1 MNQGKKKWN
10 VTPYFYLIPSLLVF
24 GVFLFYPFFKTVYL
38 SLYKTNKMG
47 QAKLFVGLGNYK
59 ELLSSPSFLNSLKVT
74 LIFVLIVV
82 VGSMFLGLVAA
93 VLCNKAFP
101 GIRFFSTAYALPM
114 AIASSSA
121 AMIFQIMLH
130 PSVGIVNKLL
140 GLNINWLNDPKTA
153 LYCVAILTAWLNS
166 GINFLYFSAG
176 LGNIDETI
184 YERASV
190 DGASGIQQFF
200 SLTLPGLS
208 PIMFYTLVVN
218 IIQAFQS
225 FGQIKIL
232 TEGGPNESTNVI
244 VYSIYR
250 DAFFNYRF
258 RKCSGSIRYFVYYYY
273 AHHSGDVPYGEER
286 SYLLMTDTKNMVL
299 EGFRE
304 NTMTKEQLLALK
316 TQMNAK
322 ALAKRRTRTG
332 IRLAANF
339 VMAFVIL
346 LPLLYALSIAFMPS
360 GELFTMELNLL
371 AKESNTQQFSRCSG
385 KCTAASVYFKL
396 FYYGRMH
403 YHWTDYYMFTFCFC
417 IFFFGI

>member
-1 MNQGKKKWN
+1 MGKKSAAKIN
-10 VTPYFYLIPSLLVF
+10 PYFYLVPSMLIF
-24 GVFLFYPFFKTVYL
+24 AVFLFYPFFKTIYL

-47 QAKLFVGLGNYK
+47 EAKLFVGLENYK
-59 ELLSSPSFLNSLKVT
+59 ALLSSPSFHNSLKVT
-74 LIFVLIVV
+74 LIFVSVV
-82 VGSMFLGLVAA
+82 VIGSMFLGLVAS

-130 PSVGIVNKLL
+130 PAVGIVNKLL
-140 GLNINWLNDPKTA
+140 NLDINWLNDPKTA
-153 LYCVAILTAWLNS
+153 LWCVAILTAWLNS

-258 RKCSGSIRYFVYYYY
+258 GS
-273 AHHSGDVPYGEER
+273 
-286 SYLLMTDTKNMVL
+286 
-299 EGFRE
+299 
-304 NTMTKEQLLALK
+304 
-316 TQMNAK
+316 
-322 ALAKRRTRTG
+322 
-332 IRLAANF
+332 AA
-339 VMAFVIL
+339 AQSVIL
-346 LPLLYALSIAFMPS
+346 FLIVMVITLIMFR
-360 GELFTMELNLL
+360 ME
-371 AKESNTQQFSRCSG
+371 KKG
-385 KCTAASVYFKL
+385 VKY
-396 FYYGRMH
+396 
-403 YHWTDYYMFTFCFC
+403 
-417 IFFFGI
+417 

>member
-1 MNQGKKKWN
+1 MGKKSAAKIN
-10 VTPYFYLIPSLLVF
+10 PYFYLVPSMLIF
-24 GVFLFYPFFKTVYL
+24 AVFLFYPFFKTIYL

-47 QAKLFVGLGNYK
+47 EAKLFVGLENYK
-59 ELLSSPSFLNSLKVT
+59 ALLSSPSFHNSLKVT
-74 LIFVLIVV
+74 LIFVSVV
-82 VGSMFLGLVAA
+82 VIGSMLLGLVAA

-114 AIASSSA
+114 ALASSSA

-130 PSVGIVNKLL
+130 PAVGIVNKLL
-140 GLNINWLNDPKTA
+140 NLDINWLNDPKTA
-153 LYCVAILTAWLNS
+153 LWCVAILTAWLNS

-258 RKCSGSIRYFVYYYY
+258 GS
-273 AHHSGDVPYGEER
+273 
-286 SYLLMTDTKNMVL
+286 
-299 EGFRE
+299 
-304 NTMTKEQLLALK
+304 
-316 TQMNAK
+316 
-322 ALAKRRTRTG
+322 
-332 IRLAANF
+332 AA
-339 VMAFVIL
+339 AQSVIL
-346 LPLLYALSIAFMPS
+346 FLIVMVITLIMFR
-360 GELFTMELNLL
+360 ME
-371 AKESNTQQFSRCSG
+371 KKG
-385 KCTAASVYFKL
+385 VKY
-396 FYYGRMH
+396 
-403 YHWTDYYMFTFCFC
+403 
-417 IFFFGI
+417 

>member
-1 MNQGKKKWN
+1 MGKKSAAKIN
-10 VTPYFYLIPSLLVF
+10 PYFYLVPSMLIF
-24 GVFLFYPFFKTVYL
+24 AVFLFYPFFKTIYL

-47 QAKLFVGLGNYK
+47 EAKLFVGLENYK
-59 ELLSSPSFLNSLKVT
+59 ALLSSPSFHNSLKVT
-74 LIFVLIVV
+74 LIFVSVV
-82 VGSMFLGLVAA
+82 VIGSMLLGLVAA
-93 VLCNKAFP
+93 VLCNEAFP

-130 PSVGIVNKLL
+130 PAVGIVNKLL
-140 GLNINWLNDPKTA
+140 NLDINWLNDPKTA
-153 LYCVAILTAWLNS
+153 LWCVAILTAWLNS

-258 RKCSGSIRYFVYYYY
+258 GS
-273 AHHSGDVPYGEER
+273 
-286 SYLLMTDTKNMVL
+286 
-299 EGFRE
+299 
-304 NTMTKEQLLALK
+304 
-316 TQMNAK
+316 
-322 ALAKRRTRTG
+322 
-332 IRLAANF
+332 AA
-339 VMAFVIL
+339 AQSVIL
-346 LPLLYALSIAFMPS
+346 FLIVMVITLIMFR
-360 GELFTMELNLL
+360 ME
-371 AKESNTQQFSRCSG
+371 KKG
-385 KCTAASVYFKL
+385 VKY
-396 FYYGRMH
+396 
-403 YHWTDYYMFTFCFC
+403 
-417 IFFFGI
+417 

>member
-1 MNQGKKKWN
+1 MGKKTAAKIN
-10 VTPYFYLIPSLLVF
+10 PYFYLVPSMLIF
-24 GVFLFYPFFKTVYL
+24 AVFLFYPFFKTIYL

-47 QAKLFVGLGNYK
+47 EAKLFVGLENYK
-59 ELLSSPSFLNSLKVT
+59 ALLSSPSFHNSLKVT
-74 LIFVLIVV
+74 LIFVSVV
-82 VGSMFLGLVAA
+82 VIGSMLLGLVAA

-130 PSVGIVNKLL
+130 PAVGIVNKLL
-140 GLNINWLNDPKTA
+140 NLDINWLNDPKTA
-153 LYCVAILTAWLNS
+153 LWCVAILTAWLNS

-258 RKCSGSIRYFVYYYY
+258 GS
-273 AHHSGDVPYGEER
+273 
-286 SYLLMTDTKNMVL
+286 
-299 EGFRE
+299 
-304 NTMTKEQLLALK
+304 
-316 TQMNAK
+316 
-322 ALAKRRTRTG
+322 
-332 IRLAANF
+332 AA
-339 VMAFVIL
+339 AQSVIL
-346 LPLLYALSIAFMPS
+346 FLIVMVITLIMFR
-360 GELFTMELNLL
+360 ME
-371 AKESNTQQFSRCSG
+371 KKG
-385 KCTAASVYFKL
+385 VKY
-396 FYYGRMH
+396 
-403 YHWTDYYMFTFCFC
+403 
-417 IFFFGI
+417 

>member
-1 MNQGKKKWN
+1 MKTTGRMN
-10 VTPYFYLIPSLLVF
+10 VSPYFYLIPSLLVF
-24 GVFLFYPFFKTVYL
+24 AVFLFYPFFKTIYL
-38 SLYKTNKMG
+38 SLFKTDKMG
-47 QAKLFVGLGNYK
+47 QAKLFVGFGNYA
-59 ELLSSPSFLNSLKVT
+59 ELLSSATFWNSLKVT
-74 LIFVLIVV
+74 WVFVVIVV
-82 VGSMFLGLVAA
+82 FGGMFLGLVTA

-101 GIRFFSTAYALPM
+101 GIRVFSTAYALPM

-130 PSVGIVNKLL
+130 PAVGIVNKLT
-140 GLNINWLNDPKTA
+140 GLDINWLNDPNTA

-190 DGASGIQQFF
+190 DGANGIQKFF

-208 PIMFYTLVVN
+208 PIMFYTFVVN

-258 RKCSGSIRYFVYYYY
+258 GS
-273 AHHSGDVPYGEER
+273 
-286 SYLLMTDTKNMVL
+286 
-299 EGFRE
+299 
-304 NTMTKEQLLALK
+304 
-316 TQMNAK
+316 
-322 ALAKRRTRTG
+322 
-332 IRLAANF
+332 AA
-339 VMAFVIL
+339 AQSVIL
-346 LPLLYALSIAFMPS
+346 FIIIMLITL
-360 GELFTMELNLL
+360 
-371 AKESNTQQFSRCSG
+371 
-385 KCTAASVYFKL
+385 V
-396 FYYGRMH
+396 
-403 YHWTDYYMFTFCFC
+403 MFRLEKK
-417 IFFFGI
+417 GVKY

>member
-1 MNQGKKKWN
+1 MGKKSVAKIN
-10 VTPYFYLIPSLLVF
+10 PYFYLVPSMLIF
-24 GVFLFYPFFKTVYL
+24 AVFLFYPFFKTIYL

-47 QAKLFVGLGNYK
+47 EAKLFVGLENYK
-59 ELLSSPSFLNSLKVT
+59 ALLSSPSFHNSLKVT
-74 LIFVLIVV
+74 LIFVSVV
-82 VGSMFLGLVAA
+82 VIGSMFLGLVAA

-130 PSVGIVNKLL
+130 PAVGIVNKLL
-140 GLNINWLNDPKTA
+140 NLDINWLNDPKTA
-153 LYCVAILTAWLNS
+153 LWCVAILTAWLNS

-258 RKCSGSIRYFVYYYY
+258 GS
-273 AHHSGDVPYGEER
+273 
-286 SYLLMTDTKNMVL
+286 
-299 EGFRE
+299 
-304 NTMTKEQLLALK
+304 
-316 TQMNAK
+316 
-322 ALAKRRTRTG
+322 
-332 IRLAANF
+332 AA
-339 VMAFVIL
+339 AQSVIL
-346 LPLLYALSIAFMPS
+346 FLIVMVITLIMFR
-360 GELFTMELNLL
+360 ME
-371 AKESNTQQFSRCSG
+371 KKG
-385 KCTAASVYFKL
+385 VKY
-396 FYYGRMH
+396 
-403 YHWTDYYMFTFCFC
+403 
-417 IFFFGI
+417 

>member
-1 MNQGKKKWN
+1 MGKKSAAKIN
-10 VTPYFYLIPSLLVF
+10 PYFYLVPSMLIF
-24 GVFLFYPFFKTVYL
+24 AVFLFYPFFKTIYL

-47 QAKLFVGLGNYK
+47 EAKLFVGLENYK
-59 ELLSSPSFLNSLKVT
+59 ALLRSPSFHNSLKVT
-74 LIFVLIVV
+74 LIFVSVV
-82 VGSMFLGLVAA
+82 VIGSMFLGLVAA

-130 PSVGIVNKLL
+130 PAVGIVNKLL
-140 GLNINWLNDPKTA
+140 NLDINWLNDPKTA
-153 LYCVAILTAWLNS
+153 LWCVAILTAWLNS

-258 RKCSGSIRYFVYYYY
+258 GS
-273 AHHSGDVPYGEER
+273 
-286 SYLLMTDTKNMVL
+286 
-299 EGFRE
+299 
-304 NTMTKEQLLALK
+304 
-316 TQMNAK
+316 
-322 ALAKRRTRTG
+322 
-332 IRLAANF
+332 AA
-339 VMAFVIL
+339 AQSVIL
-346 LPLLYALSIAFMPS
+346 FLSVMVITLIMFR
-360 GELFTMELNLL
+360 ME
-371 AKESNTQQFSRCSG
+371 KKG
-385 KCTAASVYFKL
+385 VK
-396 FYYGRMH
+396 YG
-403 YHWTDYYMFTFCFC
+403 
-417 IFFFGI
+417 

>member
-1 MNQGKKKWN
+1 MNTVKKGRN
-10 VTPYFYLIPSLLVF
+10 LTSYCYLIPSMLVF
-24 GVFLFYPFFKTVYL
+24 AVFLFYPFFKTIYL

-47 QAKLFVGLGNYK
+47 EAKIFVGLGNYTD
-59 ELLSSPSFLNSLKVT
+59 LLTSASFQNSLKVT
-74 LIFVLIVV
+74 LIFVVIVV
-82 VGSMFLGLVAA
+82 FGSMFLGLLTA

-130 PSVGIVNKLL
+130 PAVGIVNKLL
-140 GLNINWLNDPKTA
+140 GLDINWLNDPKTA

-176 LGNIDETI
+176 LGNIDDTI

-208 PIMFYTLVVN
+208 PILFYTLVVN

-232 TEGGPNESTNVI
+232 TEGGPSESTNVI

-258 RKCSGSIRYFVYYYY
+258 GS
-273 AHHSGDVPYGEER
+273 
-286 SYLLMTDTKNMVL
+286 
-299 EGFRE
+299 
-304 NTMTKEQLLALK
+304 
-316 TQMNAK
+316 
-322 ALAKRRTRTG
+322 
-332 IRLAANF
+332 AA
-339 VMAFVIL
+339 AQSVIL
-346 LPLLYALSIAFMPS
+346 FIIIMLVTLVM
-360 GELFTMELNLL
+360 
-371 AKESNTQQFSRCSG
+371 
-385 KCTAASVYFKL
+385 FKIEKKGVK
-396 FYYGRMH
+396 Y
-403 YHWTDYYMFTFCFC
+403 
-417 IFFFGI
+417 

>member
-1 MNQGKKKWN
+1 MGKKSAAKIN
-10 VTPYFYLIPSLLVF
+10 PYFYLVPSMLIF
-24 GVFLFYPFFKTVYL
+24 AVFLFYPFFKTIYL

-47 QAKLFVGLGNYK
+47 EAKLFVGLENYK
-59 ELLSSPSFLNSLKVT
+59 ALLSSPSFHNSLKVT
-74 LIFVLIVV
+74 LIFVSVV
-82 VGSMFLGLVAA
+82 VIGSMLLGLVAA

-130 PSVGIVNKLL
+130 PAVGIVNKLL
-140 GLNINWLNDPKTA
+140 NLDINWLNDPKTA
-153 LYCVAILTAWLNS
+153 LWCVAILTAWLNS

-258 RKCSGSIRYFVYYYY
+258 GS
-273 AHHSGDVPYGEER
+273 
-286 SYLLMTDTKNMVL
+286 
-299 EGFRE
+299 
-304 NTMTKEQLLALK
+304 
-316 TQMNAK
+316 
-322 ALAKRRTRTG
+322 
-332 IRLAANF
+332 AA
-339 VMAFVIL
+339 AQSVIL
-346 LPLLYALSIAFMPS
+346 FLIVMVITLIMFR
-360 GELFTMELNLL
+360 ME
-371 AKESNTQQFSRCSG
+371 KKG
-385 KCTAASVYFKL
+385 VKY
-396 FYYGRMH
+396 
-403 YHWTDYYMFTFCFC
+403 
-417 IFFFGI
+417 

>member
-74 LIFVLIVV
+74 LIFVLIV

-258 RKCSGSIRYFVYYYY
+258 GS
-273 AHHSGDVPYGEER
+273 
-286 SYLLMTDTKNMVL
+286 
-299 EGFRE
+299 
-304 NTMTKEQLLALK
+304 
-316 TQMNAK
+316 
-322 ALAKRRTRTG
+322 
-332 IRLAANF
+332 AA
-339 VMAFVIL
+339 AQSVIL
-346 LPLLYALSIAFMPS
+346 FIIIMLITLVMFR
-360 GELFTMELNLL
+360 ME
-371 AKESNTQQFSRCSG
+371 KKGVT
-385 KCTAASVYFKL
+385 Y
-396 FYYGRMH
+396 
-403 YHWTDYYMFTFCFC
+403 
-417 IFFFGI
+417 

>member
-1 MNQGKKKWN
+1 MGKKLAAKIN
-10 VTPYFYLIPSLLVF
+10 PYFYLVPSMLIF
-24 GVFLFYPFFKTVYL
+24 AVFLFYPFFKTIYL

-47 QAKLFVGLGNYK
+47 EAKLFVGLENYK
-59 ELLSSPSFLNSLKVT
+59 ALLSSPSFHNSLKVT
-74 LIFVLIVV
+74 LIFVSVV
-82 VGSMFLGLVAA
+82 VIGSMFLGLVAA
-93 VLCNKAFP
+93 VLCNKTFP

-121 AMIFQIMLH
+121 AMIFLIMLH
-130 PSVGIVNKLL
+130 PAVGIVNKLL
-140 GLNINWLNDPKTA
+140 NLDINWLNDPRTA
-153 LYCVAILTAWLNS
+153 LWCVAILTAWLNS

-232 TEGGPNESTNVI
+232 TEGGPNEGTNVI

-258 RKCSGSIRYFVYYYY
+258 GS
-273 AHHSGDVPYGEER
+273 
-286 SYLLMTDTKNMVL
+286 
-299 EGFRE
+299 
-304 NTMTKEQLLALK
+304 
-316 TQMNAK
+316 
-322 ALAKRRTRTG
+322 
-332 IRLAANF
+332 AA
-339 VMAFVIL
+339 AQSVIL
-346 LPLLYALSIAFMPS
+346 FLIVMVITLIMFR
-360 GELFTMELNLL
+360 ME
-371 AKESNTQQFSRCSG
+371 KKG
-385 KCTAASVYFKL
+385 VKY
-396 FYYGRMH
+396 
-403 YHWTDYYMFTFCFC
+403 
-417 IFFFGI
+417 

>member
-1 MNQGKKKWN
+1 MNAGKKKWN
-10 VTPYFYLIPSLLVF
+10 ITPYFYLIPSMLVF
-24 GVFLFYPFFKTVYL
+24 AIFLFYPFFKTIYL

-47 QAKLFVGLGNYK
+47 QAKLFVGLGNYQ
-59 ELLSSPSFLNSLKVT
+59 ELLGSASFRNSLKVT
-74 LIFVLIVV
+74 LIFVVIVV
-82 VGSMFLGLVAA
+82 FGSMILGLVAA

-140 GLNINWLNDPKTA
+140 GLDINWLNDPKTA

-190 DGASGIQQFF
+190 DGASGVQQFF

-218 IIQAFQS
+218 IIQAFQF

-232 TEGGPNESTNVI
+232 TEGGPKESTNVI

-258 RKCSGSIRYFVYYYY
+258 GS
-273 AHHSGDVPYGEER
+273 
-286 SYLLMTDTKNMVL
+286 
-299 EGFRE
+299 
-304 NTMTKEQLLALK
+304 
-316 TQMNAK
+316 
-322 ALAKRRTRTG
+322 
-332 IRLAANF
+332 AA
-339 VMAFVIL
+339 AQSVIL
-346 LPLLYALSIAFMPS
+346 FII
-360 GELFTMELNLL
+360 
-371 AKESNTQQFSRCSG
+371 
-385 KCTAASVYFKL
+385 V
-396 FYYGRMH
+396 
-403 YHWTDYYMFTFCFC
+403 MFITLVMFR
-417 IFFFGI
+417 IEKKGVAY

>member
-1 MNQGKKKWN
+1 MNAGKKKWN
-10 VTPYFYLIPSLLVF
+10 IIPYFYLIPSMLVF
-24 GVFLFYPFFKTVYL
+24 AIFLFYPFFKTIYL

-47 QAKLFVGLGNYK
+47 QAKLFVGLGNYQ
-59 ELLSSPSFLNSLKVT
+59 ELLSSASFRNSLKVT
-74 LIFVLIVV
+74 LIFVVIVV
-82 VGSMFLGLVAA
+82 FGSMILGLVAA

-190 DGASGIQQFF
+190 DGASGVQQFF

-258 RKCSGSIRYFVYYYY
+258 GS
-273 AHHSGDVPYGEER
+273 
-286 SYLLMTDTKNMVL
+286 T
-299 EGFRE
+299 
-304 NTMTKEQLLALK
+304 
-316 TQMNAK
+316 
-322 ALAKRRTRTG
+322 
-332 IRLAANF
+332 AAQS
-339 VMAFVIL
+339 VIL
-346 LPLLYALSIAFMPS
+346 FII
-360 GELFTMELNLL
+360 
-371 AKESNTQQFSRCSG
+371 
-385 KCTAASVYFKL
+385 V
-396 FYYGRMH
+396 
-403 YHWTDYYMFTFCFC
+403 MFITLVMFR
-417 IFFFGI
+417 IEKKGVTY

>member
-130 PSVGIVNKLL
+130 PSVGIVDKLL

-258 RKCSGSIRYFVYYYY
+258 GS
-273 AHHSGDVPYGEER
+273 
-286 SYLLMTDTKNMVL
+286 
-299 EGFRE
+299 
-304 NTMTKEQLLALK
+304 
-316 TQMNAK
+316 
-322 ALAKRRTRTG
+322 
-332 IRLAANF
+332 AA
-339 VMAFVIL
+339 AQSVIL
-346 LPLLYALSIAFMPS
+346 FIIIMLITLVMFR
-360 GELFTMELNLL
+360 ME
-371 AKESNTQQFSRCSG
+371 KKGVT
-385 KCTAASVYFKL
+385 Y
-396 FYYGRMH
+396 
-403 YHWTDYYMFTFCFC
+403 
-417 IFFFGI
+417 

>member
-1 MNQGKKKWN
+1 MGKKTAAKIN
-10 VTPYFYLIPSLLVF
+10 PYFYLVPSMLIF
-24 GVFLFYPFFKTVYL
+24 AVFLFYPFFKTIYL

-47 QAKLFVGLGNYK
+47 EAKLFVGLENYK
-59 ELLSSPSFLNSLKVT
+59 ALLSSPSFHNSLKVT
-74 LIFVLIVV
+74 LIFVSVAVI
-82 VGSMFLGLVAA
+82 GSMLLGLVAA

-130 PSVGIVNKLL
+130 PAVGIVNKLL
-140 GLNINWLNDPKTA
+140 NLDINWLNDPKTA
-153 LYCVAILTAWLNS
+153 LWCVAILTAWLNS

-258 RKCSGSIRYFVYYYY
+258 GS
-273 AHHSGDVPYGEER
+273 
-286 SYLLMTDTKNMVL
+286 
-299 EGFRE
+299 
-304 NTMTKEQLLALK
+304 
-316 TQMNAK
+316 
-322 ALAKRRTRTG
+322 
-332 IRLAANF
+332 AA
-339 VMAFVIL
+339 AQSVIL
-346 LPLLYALSIAFMPS
+346 FLIVMVITLIMFR
-360 GELFTMELNLL
+360 ME
-371 AKESNTQQFSRCSG
+371 KKG
-385 KCTAASVYFKL
+385 VKY
-396 FYYGRMH
+396 
-403 YHWTDYYMFTFCFC
+403 
-417 IFFFGI
+417 